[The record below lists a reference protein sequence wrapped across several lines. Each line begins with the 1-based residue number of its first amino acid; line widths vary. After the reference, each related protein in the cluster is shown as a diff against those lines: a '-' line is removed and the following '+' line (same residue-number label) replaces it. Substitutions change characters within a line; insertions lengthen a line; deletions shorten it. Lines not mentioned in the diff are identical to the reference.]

1 MKRPLSFILT
11 VLFLAG
17 ATDGVGSVT
26 RADMAQANKPAN
38 AKSSCMPHVVKT
50 TSASG
55 EVNMKLICDGQC
67 SDGSPCEERWLHTYD
82 WKTHKKFLT
91 RTCYCNEEVRTPPC
105 CTDEDS
111 KLGVAYIKGK
121 CRVALV
127 YPPEAEIGPDGQ
139 QSKVPMK
146 DPIDVFCVRDR
157 PVEMVCICKL
167 VSKTVTQDGV
177 KVELTSC
184 KCFH

>member
-1 MKRPLSFILT
+1 MTRPLSLIVT
-11 VLFLAG
+11 VLCFAG
-17 ATDGVGSVT
+17 VTDSVGSIT
-26 RADMAQANKPAN
+26 QAGKAQANRRAD
-38 AKSSCMPHVVKT
+38 AKLSCTAHVVKT

-55 EVNMKLICDGQC
+55 QVNMKLICDGQC
-67 SDGSPCEERWLHTYD
+67 SDEGPCEERWLHTYD
-82 WKTHKKFLT
+82 WKTHRVVIT
-91 RTCYCNEEVRTPPC
+91 RTCYCEEEIRTPPC

-127 YPPEAEIGPDGQ
+127 YPREAEIGPDGQ
-139 QSKVPMK
+139 QSKVPTK

-157 PVEMVCICKL
+157 PVLMTCVCKL
-167 VSKTVTQDGV
+167 VSKTMTQDGV
-177 KVELTSC
+177 KVELISC